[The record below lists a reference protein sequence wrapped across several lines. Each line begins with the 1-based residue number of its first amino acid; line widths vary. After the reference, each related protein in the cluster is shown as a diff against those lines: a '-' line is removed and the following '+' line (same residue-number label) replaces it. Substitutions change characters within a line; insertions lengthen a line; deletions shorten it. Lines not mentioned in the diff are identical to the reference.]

1 MAKKETQT
9 AAPAIQTA
17 EELEAKIRT
26 MKEAQ
31 KKFASYTQ
39 EQVDKISSPL
49 HGSQQDA
56 DSAGQDGG
64 GRNRHGR
71 CGR

>member
-1 MAKKETQT
+1 MEHILIFLILWEVIIMAKKETQT

-31 KKFASYTQ
+31 KKFAS
-39 EQVDKISSPL
+39 
-49 HGSQQDA
+49 
-56 DSAGQDGG
+56 
-64 GRNRHGR
+64 
-71 CGR
+71 